1 MPRHPE
7 EGGEVEQAREKRRST
22 YMGKQMVNMAVAA
35 MAAPGPA
42 KPRHVGHHS
51 TPEQHIT
58 P

>member
-1 MPRHPE
+1 
-7 EGGEVEQAREKRRST
+7 
-22 YMGKQMVNMAVAA
+22 MGKQMVNTAVAA